1 MLTDRASPCSLV
13 GQLYI
18 YIYFLKLMNY
28 YVYIYMSCMWS
39 QPHKLAWKTLVT
51 CTCDHTSV
59 AWTPMQCNLLPTPR
73 NVRHLGQNVWELLR
87 LKSHPLWMSRCMNLI
102 YIQIYKN
109 YIVHRLYKYIS
120 ISVQECNFGTIL
132 HEFLP
137 RTYICMYI
145 VWAQGEGRLS
155 STYFSCSSLK
165 ICEPVLN
172 ALVQGF
178 ELSLD
183 TRGTYN
189 I

>member
-1 MLTDRASPCSLV
+1 MRSYQCCMDTHAMQPPADTKECPTSWTERVRAAEAKEPPTVDESLHEP
-13 GQLYI
+13 Y
-18 YIYFLKLMNY
+18 
-28 YVYIYMSCMWS
+28 
-39 QPHKLAWKTLVT
+39 
-51 CTCDHTSV
+51 
-59 AWTPMQCNLLPTPR
+59 
-73 NVRHLGQNVWELLR
+73 
-87 LKSHPLWMSRCMNLI
+87 I

-132 HEFLP
+132 HEFLT

-189 I
+189 IDVFNLSFMYTCPSCMIYIYAC